1 MNLAIPCVKCGN
13 VVAVPEQLTGRIV
26 RCLKCGQIQRIPMLR
41 VKSGND
47 KPQRASDVYPLAV
60 DLPIAGV
67 ESLTSTPTSNP
78 RVRKGKAKRVNSS
91 GWLRLVQASVRDS
104 SLLER
109 ETLFLVVL
117 SAADLLVTYA
127 LLRRGPA
134 FYESNPVAQW
144 FFERWNIAGMA
155 LFKFSAMGLVVV
167 IGEVVERHRPTWGRV
182 LLLVSCVATAAVVVH
197 GMRILFGHDDS
208 GAPVP

>member
-1 MNLAIPCVKCGN
+1 MNLAIPCIKCGN
-13 VVAVPEQLTGRIV
+13 VVAVPEQLTGRVV
-26 RCLKCGQIQRIPMLR
+26 RCRKCGQIQRIPMLEA
-41 VKSGND
+41 KSGND
-47 KPQRASDVYPLAV
+47 KPQLASDVYPLAAK
-60 DLPIAGV
+60 LPIADV
-67 ESLTSTPTSNP
+67 ESQTSTPSSIP
-78 RVRKGKAKRVNSS
+78 RAREQKAKRANST
-91 GWLRLVQASVRDS
+91 GWLRLVQTSARDS
-104 SLLER
+104 SLLEL
-109 ETLFLVVL
+109 ESLCLIVL
-117 SAADLLVTYA
+117 SASDLLVTYA

-155 LFKFSAMGLVVV
+155 LFKFSAIGLVVV